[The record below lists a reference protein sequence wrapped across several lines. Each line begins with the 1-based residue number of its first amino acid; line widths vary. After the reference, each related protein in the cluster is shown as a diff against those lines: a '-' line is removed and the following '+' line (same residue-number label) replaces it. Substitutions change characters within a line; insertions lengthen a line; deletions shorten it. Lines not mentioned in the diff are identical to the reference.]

1 MDSVRKVTEIGNE
14 YRNLLPQK
22 LQILITI
29 RQTQLRRGQL
39 LRQHGLRLFN
49 GISQHDIRPKP
60 KIHLLRVRRVDR
72 RTRVECIVQFEV
84 RLQRVGV
91 IIAAHLQKLDHFQ
104 RLFDIR
110 DLFTE
115 ARRPSLCVYFHK
127 LVFGDHLLEGAE
139 RGLDV
144 CARRDVV
151 GYIVDEGS
159 DGDTARVSLGVYCS
173 EFSAV
178 G

>member
-1 MDSVRKVTEIGNE
+1 MGNE
-14 YRNLLPQK
+14 RERGNAYRNLLPQK

-29 RQTQLRRGQL
+29 RQTQLRRRQL
-39 LRQHGLRLFN
+39 LRQHSLRLPN
-49 GISQHDIRPKP
+49 RISQHNIRPEP

-72 RTRVECIVQFEV
+72 RTRIERIVQFEV

-91 IIAAHLQKLDHFQ
+91 IIAAHLKKLDHFQ
-104 RLFDIR
+104 RLLDIR
-110 DLFTE
+110 NLFTE
-115 ARRPSLCVYFHK
+115 ASRPSLCVYFHK

-139 RGLDV
+139 CGLDV

-159 DGDTARVSLGVYCS
+159 DGDTARVGLGVYCS
-173 EFSAV
+173 KFLAV
-178 G
+178 N